1 MSNSSYDPGQGT
13 WKSFEPAMPEHPRR
27 SIEQLESRS
36 DDMADIEG
44 LVTID
49 LEDAQAIAYNIEE
62 RLEYDTNVDRGFWNP
77 ILTRLT
83 IAIRHCSE

>member
-1 MSNSSYDPGQGT
+1 M
-13 WKSFEPAMPEHPRR
+13 
-27 SIEQLESRS
+27 
-36 DDMADIEG
+36 

-83 IAIRHCSE
+83 VAIRHCSE